1 MIAHLSGELA
11 STGDRWVVIDIGGVG
26 YRVQV
31 TEPTMQDL
39 VATEGRVMV
48 HTYMV
53 VRDDD
58 IQLYGFSHPREREL
72 FTILIGVTGI
82 GPQTAMNILSRIS
95 FEDFAIAILSDDEKV
110 LTRIPG
116 IGPKSAKRLILELKD
131 KMKKCAATLPGGR
144 SRVEACDAVSAL
156 VSLGFSEREAE
167 EAVNAVIADLP
178 APTVAGPDPG
188 LSHPPAGAT
197 MTKRITSPATL
208 PEEVDDATIR
218 PARFD
223 EFVGQPQVKE
233 TLAIAIAAAKKRGE
247 SLDHILFSG
256 PPGLGKTTLARII
269 AREMGV
275 AIRTTTG
282 PVLDRPGDLAAQLT
296 ALNRGDVLFI
306 DEIHRLNPVV
316 EEILYPAMED
326 SCIDVM
332 IGEGP
337 GARSVQLPL
346 EEFTLVGATTKVG
359 LLGSPLRDRF
369 GFIFRLNLYEVGD
382 LAAIVQRS
390 AGIMQTP
397 ITPEGA
403 LEIAKRSRG
412 TPRIA
417 NRLLR
422 RVRDFALVRGDGSID
437 GETAD
442 LALTMLGID
451 RLGLDDLDR
460 RILSVIAYDFGG
472 GPVGVK
478 TIAISVGEEVRTVE
492 EVYEPYLI
500 QIGFIKRTPQG
511 RETTAA
517 AEEHIRTTPR
527 E

>member
-1 MIAHLSGELA
+1 MKERIA
-11 STGDRWVVIDIGGVG
+11 
-26 YRVQV
+26 
-31 TEPTMQDL
+31 
-39 VATEGRVMV
+39 
-48 HTYMV
+48 
-53 VRDDD
+53 
-58 IQLYGFSHPREREL
+58 
-72 FTILIGVTGI
+72 
-82 GPQTAMNILSRIS
+82 
-95 FEDFAIAILSDDEKV
+95 
-110 LTRIPG
+110 
-116 IGPKSAKRLILELKD
+116 
-131 KMKKCAATLPGGR
+131 
-144 SRVEACDAVSAL
+144 
-156 VSLGFSEREAE
+156 
-167 EAVNAVIADLP
+167 
-178 APTVAGPDPG
+178 
-188 LSHPPAGAT
+188 
-197 MTKRITSPATL
+197 SPAAL

-247 SLDHILFSG
+247 PLDHILFSG

-275 AIRTTTG
+275 AIRTTAG

-296 ALNRGDVLFI
+296 ALSRDDILFI

-346 EEFTLVGATTKVG
+346 EQFTLVGATTKVG

-403 LEIAKRSRG
+403 FEIAKRSRG

-437 GETAD
+437 VETAD

-451 RLGLDDLDR
+451 RLGLDELDR
-460 RILSVIAYDFGG
+460 RILSVIAHDFGG
-472 GPVGVK
+472 GPVGVR

-511 RETTAA
+511 RETTPAA
-517 AEEHIRTTPR
+517 QNHIEPASR

>member
-1 MIAHLSGELA
+1 MMG
-11 STGDRWVVIDIGGVG
+11 
-26 YRVQV
+26 
-31 TEPTMQDL
+31 
-39 VATEGRVMV
+39 
-48 HTYMV
+48 
-53 VRDDD
+53 
-58 IQLYGFSHPREREL
+58 
-72 FTILIGVTGI
+72 
-82 GPQTAMNILSRIS
+82 
-95 FEDFAIAILSDDEKV
+95 
-110 LTRIPG
+110 
-116 IGPKSAKRLILELKD
+116 
-131 KMKKCAATLPGGR
+131 
-144 SRVEACDAVSAL
+144 
-156 VSLGFSEREAE
+156 
-167 EAVNAVIADLP
+167 
-178 APTVAGPDPG
+178 
-188 LSHPPAGAT
+188 
-197 MTKRITSPATL
+197 RITSPATL
-208 PEEVDDATIR
+208 PGEGDDATIR

-223 EFVGQPQVKE
+223 EFVGQAQVKE
-233 TLAIAIAAAKKRGE
+233 TLSIAIEAAKRRRE
-247 SLDHILFSG
+247 PLDHILFSG
-256 PPGLGKTTLARII
+256 PPGLGKTTLARIV
-269 AREMGV
+269 AREMGA
-275 AIRTTTG
+275 AIRTTSG

-296 ALNRGDVLFI
+296 ALNQGDILFI
-306 DEIHRLNPVV
+306 DEIHRLNPIV

-346 EEFTLVGATTKVG
+346 EGFTLVGATTKVG
-359 LLGSPLRDRF
+359 LLASPLRDRF
-369 GFIFRLNLYEVGD
+369 GFVFRLNLYDAGD
-382 LAAIVQRS
+382 LATIVQRS

-437 GETAD
+437 AGTAD

-460 RILSVIAYDFGG
+460 RILSVIAHDFGG
-472 GPVGVK
+472 GPVGVR

-500 QIGFIKRTPQG
+500 QIGFLKRTPQG

-517 AEEHIRTTPR
+517 AGRHIGAASR

>member
-1 MIAHLSGELA
+1 M
-11 STGDRWVVIDIGGVG
+11 R
-26 YRVQV
+26 
-31 TEPTMQDL
+31 
-39 VATEGRVMV
+39 
-48 HTYMV
+48 
-53 VRDDD
+53 
-58 IQLYGFSHPREREL
+58 
-72 FTILIGVTGI
+72 
-82 GPQTAMNILSRIS
+82 
-95 FEDFAIAILSDDEKV
+95 
-110 LTRIPG
+110 
-116 IGPKSAKRLILELKD
+116 
-131 KMKKCAATLPGGR
+131 
-144 SRVEACDAVSAL
+144 
-156 VSLGFSEREAE
+156 
-167 EAVNAVIADLP
+167 
-178 APTVAGPDPG
+178 
-188 LSHPPAGAT
+188 
-197 MTKRITSPATL
+197 RITSPAAL
-208 PEEVDDATIR
+208 PEEGDDATIR

-223 EFVGQPQVKE
+223 EFVGQQQVKE
-233 TLAIAIAAAKKRGE
+233 TLAIAIEAAKKRDE
-247 SLDHILFSG
+247 PLDHILFSG

-269 AREMGV
+269 AREMGA
-275 AIRTTTG
+275 AIRTTSG

-296 ALNRGDVLFI
+296 ALSRGDVLFI

-326 SCIDVM
+326 SCIDVL

-359 LLGSPLRDRF
+359 LLASPLRDRF

-382 LAAIVQRS
+382 LAAIIRRS

-403 LEIAKRSRG
+403 LEIARRRRG

-437 GETAD
+437 EETAD

-451 RLGLDDLDR
+451 QLGLDELDR
-460 RILSVIAYDFGG
+460 RILSVIAHDFGG

-478 TIAISVGEEVRTVE
+478 TIAISIGEEVRTVE

-500 QIGFIKRTPQG
+500 QIGFLKRTPQG
-511 RETTAA
+511 RETTPA
-517 AEEHIRTTPR
+517 AEKHIRAASQ